1 METNMIITKDEV
13 RKFRQTI
20 PERQSATWE
29 DSETEDCL
37 RMYKDG
43 ESITCIA
50 MKHKRSELAIQKKLD
65 DLGACNASK
74 RRRRENRVKCK
85 CKVYELITFCMMT
98 IDSAGFKP
106 AVGILYSIKIKRQK

>member
-37 RMYKDG
+37 RMYEDG
-43 ESITCIA
+43 ESITAIA
-50 MKHKRSELAIQKKLD
+50 VKHKRSELAIQKKLD

-85 CKVYELITFCMMT
+85 CKDCELYLIKAC
-98 IDSAGFKP
+98 AGGMECFNRE
-106 AVGILYSIKIKRQK
+106 G

>member
-37 RMYKDG
+37 KMYSEG

-85 CKVYELITFCMMT
+85 CKDCELYLIKAC
-98 IDSAGFKP
+98 AGGMECFNRE
-106 AVGILYSIKIKRQK
+106 G